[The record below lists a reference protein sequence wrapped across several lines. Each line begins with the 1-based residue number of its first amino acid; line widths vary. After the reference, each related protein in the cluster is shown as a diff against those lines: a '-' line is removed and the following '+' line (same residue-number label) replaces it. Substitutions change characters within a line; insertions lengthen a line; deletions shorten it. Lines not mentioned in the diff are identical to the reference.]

1 MVQVIRSR
9 TEWYQDT
16 CFCLEHFEQ
25 KQYHFSDSV
34 SNNCTGEYT
43 ITTVT
48 ITTNIATFDRDDR
61 DAAMKAIADEN
72 VRRTAASL
80 PTLPSSTAAEMR
92 ASYQTI
98 MAARLMVAHQANVE
112 AANVSNVTVK
122 QIVDAAKRAS
132 DAQRAAMLA
141 AGPQ

>member
-1 MVQVIRSR
+1 
-9 TEWYQDT
+9 
-16 CFCLEHFEQ
+16 
-25 KQYHFSDSV
+25 
-34 SNNCTGEYT
+34 
-43 ITTVT
+43 
-48 ITTNIATFDRDDR
+48 
-61 DAAMKAIADEN
+61 MKVIADEN

-80 PTLPSSTAAEMR
+80 PTLPSSTAAEIR

-98 MAARLMVAHQANVE
+98 MAARLMVAHIANVE

-122 QIVDAAKRAS
+122 QIVDAAKRAT